1 MFVDRVKIKVRSGDG
16 GRGIVAFRRE
26 KYVPL
31 GGPSGG
37 DGGKGGDIIF
47 QVDTNKSTLLDLRYQ
62 KQITAT
68 NGQPGKTKK
77 MHGADGQDITV
88 KVPAGTL
95 VFDDENGHLLA
106 DLVHANQKVIIA
118 KGGRG
123 GRGNWHFATG
133 RNNAPDYAE
142 QGQLGQAFTLRLE
155 LKLLADVGLV
165 GFPSVGKS
173 TLLSVVSAAKPE
185 IADYPF
191 TTIVP
196 NLGVVDVHDGYNF
209 VMADLPGLIEGA
221 SQGKGL
227 GDEFLRHIERCKVLV
242 HVLDM
247 SGESG
252 RDPLEDYRIINDE
265 LASYQ
270 YQLMERPMV
279 VVANKMDGVDAQE
292 NVQRFHE
299 VYPDIEVF
307 ETITLLNEGLQPL
320 LYRVEELLKETPQ
333 FALVDGQEDINNTE
347 FVEYTFTPKEKDYA
361 VEKFGDH
368 TWVIHSPKASHMLKT
383 FDFDLPEHVFRFG
396 QYLKK
401 LGVEQALRDAGAI
414 EGDTVLLDDFQ
425 FVFTDELDY

>member
-1 MFVDRVKIKVRSGDG
+1 MFIDQVRIKVKSGDG

-37 DGGKGGDIIF
+37 DGGKGGDIILE
-47 QVDTNKSTLLDLRYQ
+47 VDTNKTTLLDLRYQ
-62 KQITAT
+62 KQFTAG
-68 NGQPGKTKK
+68 NGEPGKSKK
-77 MHGADGQDITV
+77 MHGADGNDVLI

-95 VFDDENGHLLA
+95 VYNDEDNTLLA
-106 DLVHANQKVIIA
+106 DLITKGQRVIVA
-118 KGGRG
+118 KGGKG

-142 QGQLGQAFTLRLE
+142 VGAMGVKLTLRLE
-155 LKLLADVGLV
+155 LKLLADAGLV

-191 TTIVP
+191 TTLNP
-196 NLGVVDVHDGYNF
+196 HLGLVDVHNGFSF
-209 VMADLPGLIEGA
+209 VLADLPGLIEGA
-221 SQGKGL
+221 SEGKGL

-242 HVLDM
+242 HVIDM

-252 RDPLEDYRIINDE
+252 RDPLEDYEIINHE
-265 LASYQ
+265 LESYRAD
-270 YQLMERPMV
+270 LLKRPMI
-279 VVANKMDGVDAQE
+279 VVANKMDGVQAQE
-292 NVQRFHE
+292 NLDRFKAK
-299 VYPDIEVF
+299 YPEIEIF
-307 ETITLLNEGLQPL
+307 ETIAPLQEGLQPL
-320 LYRVEELLKETPQ
+320 LYRIEALIKSTPNYFAEETGDHVND
-333 FALVDGQEDINNTE
+333 A
-347 FVEYTFTPKEKDYA
+347 FVAYTYTPKPKEFT

-368 TWVIHSPKASHMLKT
+368 TWKITSEKASHMLKT
-383 FDFDLPEHVFRFG
+383 FDFDLPEHIFRFG

-401 LGVEQALRDAGAI
+401 LGIEDALRQAGAQ

-425 FVFTDELDY
+425 FVFSDELAY